1 MYYIEKNKE
10 DVRTYGPDHVQLRIF
25 NILGKKLII
34 HSSHLQL
41 IIFILE
47 SDSRIFTHNFLSKM
61 KCFDIF
67 QALKMSETLIKHI
80 FKNYDSCLT
89 LIFIVFIFFMNLK

>member
-1 MYYIEKNKE
+1 MLLVFILLLFTTNIGI
-10 DVRTYGPDHVQLRIF
+10 RIGPDHVQLRIF

-47 SDSRIFTHNFLSKM
+47 SDSRIFPHNFLSKM

-80 FKNYDSCLT
+80 SKNYIT
-89 LIFIVFIFFMNLK
+89 VV